1 VYTPK
6 NPNLYTL
13 NATAWM
19 ILELCRGQ
27 AMKDLQDE
35 FYRGIEPLMSR
46 KESADYVLACVGD
59 FVRKSIVEVV
69 PPISTRLKVNQ
80 PNRGRAP

>member
-1 VYTPK
+1 MVYTPK
-6 NPNLYTL
+6 RPNLYTL

-19 ILELCRGQ
+19 ILELCHGQ
-27 AMKDLQDE
+27 SLKDLQKE

-46 KESADYVLACVGD
+46 QEAAEYVVACMDD

-69 PPISTRLKVNQ
+69 PTAKQ
-80 PNRGRAP
+80 ANRG